1 MGRPSLGS
9 PRYTDQSLLQ
19 QQQKPK
25 QEGDLTMLIS
35 RINIFLILLQYKIM
49 GQLSEKLNAI
59 KVEGYK
65 NIKSQLVSNGV
76 YTTSKC

>member
-35 RINIFLILLQYKIM
+35 RINIFLILLEYKIM
-49 GQLSEKLNAI
+49 GQLSE
-59 KVEGYK
+59 
-65 NIKSQLVSNGV
+65 Q
-76 YTTSKC
+76 T